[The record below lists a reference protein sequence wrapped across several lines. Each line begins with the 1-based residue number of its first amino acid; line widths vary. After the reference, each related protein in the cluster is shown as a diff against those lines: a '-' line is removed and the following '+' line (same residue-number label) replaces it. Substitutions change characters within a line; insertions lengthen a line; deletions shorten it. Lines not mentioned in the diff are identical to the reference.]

1 MNEIRFT
8 STVRRALDESTQRLP
23 WRVTQRL
30 EQARKTALLG
40 VPEAAAEA
48 RRPAERFAV
57 GGLLVGV
64 SGPHSVSLGLDR
76 SFSSTAVSGIDF
88 EPSGRSRPPF
98 VWRLAAILAPAA
110 LLVAALIAFSE
121 LESARDADEVADL
134 EAAVLADEVPIA
146 AYADRGFG
154 VFLKN
159 SYQPEQ

>member
-1 MNEIRFT
+1 MNEIRFP
-8 STVRRALDESTQRLP
+8 STIRRALDESTERLP

-30 EQARKTALLG
+30 EQARRAALLG

-57 GGLLVGV
+57 GGLAAG
-64 SGPHSVSLGLDR
+64 STGSHSVSLELGR
-76 SFSSTAVSGIDF
+76 SFPSTAVSGIDF

-98 VWRLAAILAPAA
+98 VWRMAAILAPAA
-110 LLVAALIAFSE
+110 LLVAALLAFSE
-121 LESARDADEVADL
+121 LESARDADELADL